1 VSPWQGEM
9 DKSLD
14 MNSISIQEKKSSSS
28 SKKSSSSSS
37 KDSQGSAK
45 ATTTH
50 WSTTKDGILI
60 AKLTSFIYR
69 KIITSGDEGGLKVS
83 SFYLSLESFSLSLP
97 HLLSSCSLI
106 EFYGRQLS
114 SFSKLFS

>member
-1 VSPWQGEM
+1 M

-83 SFYLSLESFSLSLP
+83 SLP
-97 HLLSSCSLI
+97 FPRILFFVPFLTSCPLV
-106 EFYGRQLS
+106 L
-114 SFSKLFS
+114 